1 VKASMTSSPR
11 LVIGL
16 QPVREA
22 IRVHKRGVQRL
33 FLEARDNPRMN
44 AIERFARDQ
53 GVSSIEKLPRN
64 QMDRLAGGA
73 EHQGLVCWAPPL
85 QLMSLDELLRDDQLV
100 ALALDEIQDPQNF
113 GAIIRCAVGIANAAV
128 IWGEH
133 ASAPLT
139 PATFRASAGAIEQAR
154 LCRVRSL
161 RDALNECREAGVQV
175 IGLEAKAPQALHE
188 QQLEGPTLLVLGS
201 EHHGLGRAVR
211 AACTGFGR
219 LLLSGRLDSL
229 NVSVAAGI
237 ALHTVQISRL
247 ATNT

>member
-1 VKASMTSSPR
+1 MQA
-11 LVIGL
+11 L
-16 QPVREA
+16 
-22 IRVHKRGVQRL
+22 
-33 FLEARDNPRMN
+33 
-44 AIERFARDQ
+44 ERFARDQ
-53 GVSSIEKLPRN
+53 GVDCIEKLPRN

-73 EHQGLVCWAPPL
+73 EHQGLICWAPPL
-85 QLMSLDELLRDDQLV
+85 KFVALDSLLQDGKLI

-161 RDALNECREAGVQV
+161 RDALNQCRESGMRV
-175 IGLEAKAPQALHE
+175 IGLEARAPELLH
-188 QQLEGPTLLVLGS
+188 QQPLDLPTVLVLGS
-201 EHHGLGRAVR
+201 EHHGLGRAIR
-211 AACTGFGR
+211 AECTGFGR
-219 LLLSGRLDSL
+219 LLLSGQLDSL

-237 ALHTVQISRL
+237 ALHTAQIIRNNS
-247 ATNT
+247 NS

>member
-1 VKASMTSSPR
+1 MTSDPHVR
-11 LVIGL
+11 LVVGL

-22 IRVHKRGVQRL
+22 IRIHRAGVRKL
-33 FLEARDNPRMN
+33 CVDARSNPRVQAM
-44 AIERFARDQ
+44 ERFARDQ
-53 GVSSIEKLPRN
+53 GIGHIERLDRG
-64 QMDRLAGGA
+64 QLDRLAGGT
-73 EHQGLVCWAPPL
+73 EHQGFICWAPPL
-85 QLMSLDELLRDDQLV
+85 EFSSLDSLVGDTGLL

-113 GAIIRCAVGIANAAV
+113 GAIVRCAVGIANAAV

-154 LCRVRSL
+154 LCRVGSL
-161 RDALNECREAGVQV
+161 RDALNQFRDAGVRV
-175 IGLEAKAPQALHE
+175 IGLEARAPEPLHE
-188 QQLEGPTLLVLGS
+188 QCLSGPTVLVLGS

-237 ALHTVQISRL
+237 ALHSVQIYRSKL
-247 ATNT
+247 GA

>member
-1 VKASMTSSPR
+1 MQTNANSR

-22 IRVHKRGVQRL
+22 IRVHGSNVQRL
-33 FLEARDNPRMN
+33 LLEARENPRMQ
-44 AIERFARDQ
+44 ALERFARDQ
-53 GVSSIEKLPRN
+53 GVTCIERIPRN
-64 QMDRLAGGA
+64 QMDRLSGGA
-73 EHQGLVCWAPPL
+73 EHQGLICWAPPL
-85 QLMSLDELLRDDQLV
+85 RFQAIDALLQDEQLI

-113 GAIIRCAVGIANAAV
+113 GAIIRCAVGISNAAV

-161 RDALNECREAGVQV
+161 RDALSQCKEAGIQV
-175 IGLEAKAPQALHE
+175 IGLDAHAPSALHE
-188 QQLEGPTLLVLGS
+188 QQLTGPTVLVLGS
-201 EHHGLGRAVR
+201 EHHGIGRGVR
-211 AACTGFGR
+211 ATCTGFGR

-237 ALHTVQISRL
+237 SLHTVQISRL
-247 ATNT
+247 PVNT

>member
-1 VKASMTSSPR
+1 
-11 LVIGL
+11 LL
-16 QPVREA
+16 
-22 IRVHKRGVQRL
+22 
-33 FLEARDNPRMN
+33 LEARDNPRMQ
-44 AIERFARDQ
+44 ALERFARDQ
-53 GVSSIEKLPRN
+53 GVTSIEKLPRN

-73 EHQGLVCWAPPL
+73 EHQGLICWAPALELLPIE
-85 QLMSLDELLRDDQLV
+85 SLLRDEQLI

-161 RDALNECREAGVQV
+161 RDALNQCREAGMRV
-175 IGLEAKAPQALHE
+175 IGLEAKAPEPLHA
-188 QQLEGPTLLVLGS
+188 QQLTGPTVLVLGS
-201 EHHGLGRAVR
+201 EHHGLARAVR

-237 ALHTVQISRL
+237 ALHTAQISRL
-247 ATNT
+247 NSKS